1 MVIDVRATLRVLM
14 PIVSTVSIRREAA
27 DRAARSSPRPAP
39 DLRSTRCPPTRPPHL
54 VYETSAGD
62 VRVAVGRVAR
72 CPVRADAAGARSSRA
87 SRGTCEAF
95 ADDVSEPA
103 PRVHRGR
110 PAGSAPYMSA
120 TTPGEGS
127 RIASGRRRSAED
139 SAAGEGRRTGRSS
152 PCEGRT
158 DSFASLGDG
167 PRCTVLWDRREHQF
181 AVCLTVIAPVYTA
194 RERNQHHSEATKD
207 ARAGRTRSVAPGSRR
222 RPAGLAAR

>member
-1 MVIDVRATLRVLM
+1 M

-54 VYETSAGD
+54 AYKTSAGG

-72 CPVRADAAGARSSRA
+72 CPVRADAAGARSSRV

-95 ADDVSEPA
+95 ADDVSESA

-127 RIASGRRRSAED
+127 RIASGRPSDRRRFGGRGRSAN
-139 SAAGEGRRTGRSS
+139 RKI
-152 PCEGRT
+152 
-158 DSFASLGDG
+158 FAVRGPDRFVATLGDG

-181 AVCLTVIAPVYTA
+181 AACLIVIAPVYTA
-194 RERNQHHSEATKD
+194 RERNEHHSEATKD
-207 ARAGRTRSVAPGSRR
+207 ARAGRSRSVAPGSRR